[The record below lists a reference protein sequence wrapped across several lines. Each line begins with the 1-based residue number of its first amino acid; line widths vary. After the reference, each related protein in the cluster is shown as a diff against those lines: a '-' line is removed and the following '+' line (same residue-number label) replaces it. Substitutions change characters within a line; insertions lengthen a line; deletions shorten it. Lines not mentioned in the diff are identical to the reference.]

1 MQLRRGRGRGGA
13 GGGIAA
19 VQECGP
25 RGSHV
30 VGPPGELRLLAHQLG
45 LEVLLIGQD
54 VSRPLGDC
62 LLLTD
67 PDFLRNLE
75 SKAWIERSRPAL
87 PSLPRLFPG
96 TSGPKA
102 PQPPGPSPAP
112 YPAHGGFTTPAFF
125 GMA

>member
-1 MQLRRGRGRGGA
+1 MLSSCRKDHRVQLRQVGA
-13 GGGIAA
+13 GEGLGRGIAA

-25 RGSHV
+25 GGSHV

-62 LLLTD
+62 LFLTD

-75 SKAWIERSRPAL
+75 NKAWI
-87 PSLPRLFPG
+87 
-96 TSGPKA
+96 
-102 PQPPGPSPAP
+102 
-112 YPAHGGFTTPAFF
+112 
-125 GMA
+125 